1 MNPDLSFFIS
11 SLAMGVALAMDA
23 FSVSLADGLASPYM
37 KKRKMTAI
45 AGIFSFFQALMP
57 LIGWFLVHTVAEHFS
72 LFEKAVP
79 YIALLLLGFLGG
91 KMLIEGIRCRKEQI
105 CACNKKL
112 TLGTLLAQGVAT
124 SIDALSE
131 GLAISDYNFLE
142 ALLCAAII
150 AAVTFVICLFGVYL
164 GKKGGSRLSGGAG
177 ILGGAILIFIGLWI
191 FIKSFL

>member
-1 MNPDLSFFIS
+1 MDLSFAFFFGS
-11 SLAMGVALAMDA
+11 FAMGVALAMDA
-23 FSVSLADGLASPYM
+23 FSVSLADGLASPFM
-37 KKRKMTAI
+37 KRRKMTAI
-45 AGIFSFFQALMP
+45 AGIFAFFQALMP
-57 LIGWFLVHTVAEHFS
+57 LIGWFLVHTVAERFEI
-72 LFEKAVP
+72 FEKAVP

-91 KMLIEGIRCRKEQI
+91 KMLVEGIRCRKEQV

-131 GLAISDYNFLE
+131 GVAISDYNLPE
-142 ALLCAAII
+142 ALLCAFII

-164 GKKGGSRLSGGAG
+164 GKKGGSKFSGGAG
-177 ILGGAILIFIGLWI
+177 ILGGSILVFIGLWI

>member
-1 MNPDLSFFIS
+1 MDLSFAFFFGS
-11 SLAMGVALAMDA
+11 FAMGVALAMDA
-23 FSVSLADGLASPYM
+23 FSVSLADGLANPFM
-37 KKRKMTAI
+37 KRRKMTAI
-45 AGIFSFFQALMP
+45 AGIFAFFQALMP
-57 LIGWFLVHTVAEHFS
+57 LIGWFLVHTVAERFEI
-72 LFEKAVP
+72 FEKAVP

-91 KMLIEGIRCRKEQI
+91 KMLFEGIRCRKEQV

-131 GLAISDYNFLE
+131 GVAISDYNLPE
-142 ALLCAAII
+142 ALLCAFII

-164 GKKGGSRLSGGAG
+164 GKKGGSKFSGGAG
-177 ILGGAILIFIGLWI
+177 ILGGSILIFIGLWI

>member
-1 MNPDLSFFIS
+1 MDLSFAFFFGS
-11 SLAMGVALAMDA
+11 FAMGVALAMDA
-23 FSVSLADGLASPYM
+23 FSVSLADGLANPFM
-37 KKRKMTAI
+37 KRRKMTAI
-45 AGIFSFFQALMP
+45 AGIFAFFQALMP
-57 LIGWFLVHTVAEHFS
+57 LIGWFLVHTVAER
-72 LFEKAVP
+72 FEIFERAVP

-91 KMLIEGIRCRKEQI
+91 KMLFEGIRCRKEQV

-131 GLAISDYNFLE
+131 GVAISDYNLPE
-142 ALLCAAII
+142 ALLCAFII

-164 GKKGGSRLSGGAG
+164 GKKGGSKFSGGAG
-177 ILGGAILIFIGLWI
+177 ILGGSILVFIGLWI

>member
-1 MNPDLSFFIS
+1 MDLSFAFFFGS
-11 SLAMGVALAMDA
+11 FAMGVALAMDA
-23 FSVSLADGLASPYM
+23 FSVSLADGLANPFM
-37 KKRKMTAI
+37 KRRKMTAI
-45 AGIFSFFQALMP
+45 AGIFAFFQALMP
-57 LIGWFLVHTVAEHFS
+57 LIGWFLVHTVAER
-72 LFEKAVP
+72 FEIFERAVP

-91 KMLIEGIRCRKEQI
+91 KMLFEGIRCRKEQV

-131 GLAISDYNFLE
+131 GVAISDYNLPE
-142 ALLCAAII
+142 ALLCAFII

-164 GKKGGSRLSGGAG
+164 GKKGGSKFSGGAG
-177 ILGGAILIFIGLWI
+177 ILGGSILIFIGLWI

>member
-1 MNPDLSFFIS
+1 MDLSFAFFFGS
-11 SLAMGVALAMDA
+11 FAMGVALAMDA
-23 FSVSLADGLASPYM
+23 FSVSLADGLANPFM
-37 KKRKMTAI
+37 KRRKMTAI
-45 AGIFSFFQALMP
+45 AGIFAFFQALMP
-57 LIGWFLVHTVAEHFS
+57 LIGWFLVHTVAERFEI
-72 LFEKAVP
+72 FEKAVP

-91 KMLIEGIRCRKEQI
+91 KMLFEGIRCRKEQV

-131 GLAISDYNFLE
+131 GVAISDYNLPE
-142 ALLCAAII
+142 ALLCAFII

-164 GKKGGSRLSGGAG
+164 GKKGGSKFSGGAG
-177 ILGGAILIFIGLWI
+177 ILGGSILVFIGLWI